1 MTHRTRP
8 LGPLAL
14 GLLAALLPAIALAQ
28 AKQPGEQWEMR
39 MKMTMPG
46 MPMAMPEQVTSACR
60 PVRKP
65 TPEDLI
71 PKKDKNCTISDL
83 RQTATK
89 VSFAM
94 TCTGK
99 DAMTGTGEMELLGPD
114 ANRGK
119 IHITKMGKED
129 VDMTQEF
136 SSRKTGTCVYEDP
149 LAKMAAMTAEM
160 CMKEA
165 NSVNPAAFMKVG
177 NAESPCKAQQPVL
190 CKKAAPIFAA
200 SKTPES
206 FKKNSSEYQ
215 LSQLAEVCGL
225 DYAGTRKAAC
235 AAGVSARDW
244 SFVAESCPDEARKIA
259 MEECAGR
266 DGTAQR
272 ASEYSVICQRFAD
285 EFPAANAPKADSP
298 GQEKPASQAAPKT
311 AEEQA
316 VESVQKGL
324 NKLKGMFGR

>member
-1 MTHRTRP
+1 MTRTTHWLRA
-8 LGPLAL
+8 LAV
-14 GLLAALLPAIALAQ
+14 GLLAASVPALAMAQ

-46 MPMAMPEQVTSACR
+46 MPMAMPEQVTSMCR

-71 PKKDKNCTISDL
+71 PKQDKNCTISDL

-89 VSFAM
+89 VSFTM

-99 DAMTGTGEMELLGPD
+99 DAMTGTGEMESLGPD

-149 LAKMAAMTAEM
+149 AAKMAAMTAEM
-160 CMKEA
+160 CLKEA
-165 NSVNPAAFMKVG
+165 EALNPAAFMKVG
-177 NAESPCKAQQPVL
+177 SNESPCKPQQPAL
-190 CKKAAPIFAA
+190 CKKAAPVFAA

-206 FKKNSSEYQ
+206 FKKNSSDHP
-215 LSQLAEVCGL
+215 LPQLAEVCGL

-235 AAGVSARDW
+235 SAGVSARDW
-244 SFVAESCPDEARKIA
+244 NFVADYCPDEARKIA
-259 MEECAGR
+259 MDECAGR
-266 DGTAQR
+266 DGTARR
-272 ASEYSVICQRFAD
+272 ASEYAVICQRFAD
-285 EFPAANAPKADSP
+285 EFPPADAKPQSGAAP
-298 GQEKPASQAAPKT
+298 GQQSQPEQKTPEEAA
-311 AEEQA
+311 ADA
-316 VESVQKGL
+316 VKKGV